1 MQQILLYNRQTRQ
14 VEPEVV
20 YEKAAMDFLFGTR
33 LGFWLT
39 ETALKHRWATEFY
52 ARRMHSPRSK
62 AKISEFI
69 NRYGINV
76 DEVERPLD
84 SFQSFNDFFIRK
96 LKAEARPIDREP
108 SHLISCADSRL
119 IAYEIK
125 YDTIL
130 PVKGRALTVRELL
143 RDPLAEQYHDGLCL
157 IFRLAPV
164 DYHRFC
170 YIDDGEQTPIKVING
185 YYRSVNPVAIWKQLP
200 IFSENQREYCVLRTQ
215 NFGDVVQVDVGA
227 TSVGRMVQHKRQGGP
242 CRRGEEKGYFEFG
255 GSTIIL
261 LFKAGAVRLDDD
273 IAEYSAKEVETLVRL
288 GEHIGVRP

>member
-62 AKISEFI
+62 AKIREFI

-96 LKAEARPIDREP
+96 LKPAARPIDREP

-125 YDTIL
+125 RDTIL

-200 IFSENQREYCVLRTQ
+200 VFSENQREYCVLKTQ
-215 NFGDVVQVDVGA
+215 NF
-227 TSVGRMVQHKRQGGP
+227 
-242 CRRGEEKGYFEFG
+242 
-255 GSTIIL
+255 
-261 LFKAGAVRLDDD
+261 
-273 IAEYSAKEVETLVRL
+273 
-288 GEHIGVRP
+288 